1 MQSPAATQP
10 KPAAPTPGGGGGG
23 GGAATYTTIPISVSD
38 VISRS
43 VHNFSAAISRH
54 RPWPEFLA
62 AGSFDRPGS
71 ASSAV
76 ARIRKNAVYFRV
88 NYAVVVGSCALVS
101 LLGAPFSLIVFASV
115 LALWLI
121 FHFFREDPLMVSG
134 HQLNDRLVLCA
145 LVLVSLSAVW
155 FVGRVETLVIG
166 VGAGSLLCGVHGA
179 LRNPD
184 GLFLDEEEAASQ
196 GLIGSRA
203 GFAAAPGFGYGT
215 DSGNVAKT
223 GLGD

>member
-1 MQSPAATQP
+1 MQPPAATHP
-10 KPAAPTPGGGGGG
+10 KPAASAPGG
-23 GGAATYTTIPISVSD
+23 ATYTTIPISISD

-43 VHNFSAAISRH
+43 VHNFSAAVSRH
-54 RPWPEFLA
+54 RPWPEFVA

-71 ASSAV
+71 ASAAL
-76 ARIRKNAVYFRV
+76 ARIRKNSAYFRV
-88 NYAVVVGSCALVS
+88 NYVVAIAACALVS

-145 LVLVSLSAVW
+145 LVLVSLSAIW
-155 FVGRVETLVIG
+155 FVGRVENLVIG
-166 VGAGSLLCGVHGA
+166 IGAGSLLCGVHGV

-184 GLFLDEEEAASQ
+184 GLFLDEDEAASQ
-196 GLIGSRA
+196 GLIGSRV
-203 GFAAAPGFGYGT
+203 GFAPAPGFGYSVDRG
-215 DSGNVAKT
+215 DV
-223 GLGD
+223 LGD

>member
-1 MQSPAATQP
+1 MQPPAATYP
-10 KPAAPTPGGGGGG
+10 KPAASASTPGGGGGG
-23 GGAATYTTIPISVSD
+23 ATYTTIPISISISD

-71 ASSAV
+71 ASSAL
-76 ARIRKNAVYFRV
+76 ARIRKNSVYFRV
-88 NYAVVVGSCALVS
+88 NYAVVIASCALVS
-101 LLGAPFSLIVFASV
+101 LIGAPFSLIVFASV

-134 HQLNDRLVLCA
+134 HQLSDRLVLCA
-145 LVLVSLSAVW
+145 LVLVSLSAIW
-155 FVGRVETLVIG
+155 FVGRVENLVIG
-166 VGAGSLLCGVHGA
+166 TGAGFLLCGVHGA

-196 GLIGSRA
+196 GLIGSRPA
-203 GFAAAPGFGYGT
+203 SAPGFGYSVDRG
-215 DSGNVAKT
+215 DVAKT
-223 GLGD
+223 GLED